1 MPNRRLIAAV
11 ALACFAARALA
22 ASEAGGVSAAGA
34 AATNAATAQAVAPRA
49 ASTGA
54 PQSGAATGET
64 ARFFTD
70 AELRAEF
77 ATAPSKF
84 LTVDGVPLH
93 VRDEGRGPALL
104 LLNGHLG
111 SLQMWDAWVPAL
123 TKHFRVI
130 RVDYPPYGLSGPAPS
145 GQYSTRGAAAL
156 MLKLAD
162 SLGLKRFSVGGT
174 SNGALTALFMGIEY
188 PDRIDRIV
196 VSTLP
201 AGRPPKRTPSPEF
214 AAAAKESAA
223 LAPYQTRRFWRE
235 FLTDIVAN
243 DAVVTDALVDRYWKL
258 NNRAGA
264 KAWVDAYIQD
274 QYRLWDTLDV
284 KTYYEKLHRPLLL
297 QWGADGVVLPRAIGD
312 EVAALLPNAPVTLV
326 QYRGAGHLPMIE
338 RPDVTVRD
346 AIAFLSGRKVA
357 AGER

>member
-1 MPNRRLIAAV
+1 MQNRRLIAAI
-11 ALACFAARALA
+11 ALAC
-22 ASEAGGVSAAGA
+22 VAAGA
-34 AATNAATAQAVAPRA
+34 IAAP
-49 ASTGA
+49 
-54 PQSGAATGET
+54 ATGSGT
-64 ARFFTD
+64 ADAGGTSIAAPATEAVHFFTD
-70 AELRAEF
+70 DELRAEF

-111 SLQMWDAWVPAL
+111 SLQMWDAWMPAL
-123 TKHFRVI
+123 TKRFRVI
-130 RVDYPPYGLSGPAPS
+130 RVDYPPYGLSGPVPS
-145 GQYSTRGAAAL
+145 GLYSTRGAASL

-243 DAVVTDALVDRYWKL
+243 DAVVTDALVDRYWRL

-284 KTYYEKLHRPLLL
+284 KTYYAKLHRPLLL

-338 RPDVTVRD
+338 RPDATVRD